1 MNEYLFCECCNCVT
15 DHKVTR
21 EHGLTVKRCRECGA
35 KYSERSRSEYH
46 DHKRREQE
54 RERGRAW

>member
-35 KYSERSRSEYH
+35 EYSERSREYH

-54 RERGRAW
+54 RERRLPGW